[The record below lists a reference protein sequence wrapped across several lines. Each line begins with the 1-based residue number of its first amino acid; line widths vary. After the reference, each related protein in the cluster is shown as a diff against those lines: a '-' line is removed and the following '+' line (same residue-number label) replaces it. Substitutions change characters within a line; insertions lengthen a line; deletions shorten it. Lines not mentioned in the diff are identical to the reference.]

1 MSLSVGIVGLPNVGK
16 STLFKAITKKQ
27 VDIANYPFCTIE
39 PNIGIIEVPDERLDK
54 LKEVSKAL
62 KIVNATIKFYDIAG
76 LVKGASS
83 GEGLGN
89 KFLSH
94 IKEVDAIAHV
104 VRFFEN
110 NDITHVNG
118 NIDPKRDADIINLEL
133 ILSDLEVVK
142 KRIEAVEKKARI
154 GDKDSVM
161 KLTIYKKLEE
171 VLLSEKML
179 HNETF
184 EDDYIDVIKEL
195 NLITI
200 KPMFFI
206 ANVLESDV
214 NKEFKIDGYENY
226 RIIPISAK
234 IESEISEME
243 NEDDRK
249 MFLEEIGLQQ
259 SGLDKV
265 IKFSYSFLNLITYF
279 TSGKEESK
287 AWTITKGMNAK
298 RSAREIHSDIENG
311 FIRAEI
317 VSYNDFINNKGWD
330 GVKNSGVCRT
340 EGKDYIMQDGDVAY
354 FLFNK

>member
-39 PNIGIIEVPDERLDK
+39 PNIGIIEVPDERLSK
-54 LKEVSKAL
+54 LKETSNSE

-76 LVKGASS
+76 LVKGAST

-110 NDITHVNG
+110 GDIAHVDG
-118 NIDPKRDADIINLEL
+118 NIDPIRDIKTINLEL
-133 ILSDLEVVK
+133 ILSDLEIIR
-142 KRIEAVEKKARI
+142 KRIEAVEKKAKI
-154 GDKDSVM
+154 GDKESVF
-161 KLTIYKKLEE
+161 KLNIYKKIEE
-171 VLLSEKML
+171 VLMSEKML
-179 HNETF
+179 HNEIF
-184 EDDYIDVIKEL
+184 DEEEFDSIKEL
-195 NLITI
+195 NLITM

-214 NKEFKIDGYENY
+214 KKDIKIEGYEKY
-226 RIIPISAK
+226 EIIPISAK
-234 IESEISEME
+234 IESEISEIE
-243 NEDDRK
+243 NEEDKK
-249 MFLEEIGLQQ
+249 MFLSELGLEQ
-259 SGLDKV
+259 SGLDRV

-287 AWTITKGMNAK
+287 AWTIRKGTNAK
-298 RSAREIHSDIENG
+298 KSAGEIHSDIESG

-317 VSYNDFINNKGWD
+317 VSFNDFINNKGWN
-330 GVKNSGVCRT
+330 GVKNSGVCRI
-340 EGKDYIMQDGDVAY
+340 EGKDYLMQDGDVVY

>member
-39 PNIGIIEVPDERLDK
+39 PNIGMIEVPDERLNK
-54 LKEVSKAL
+54 LKEVSSAE

-110 NDITHVNG
+110 DDITHVNG

-142 KRIEAVEKKARI
+142 KRIESVEKKARV
-154 GDKDSVM
+154 GDKESVA
-161 KLTIYKKLEE
+161 KLAVYKNLEE
-171 VLLSEKML
+171 ILLSEKML

-184 EDDYIDVIKEL
+184 EEDSLDIIKEL

-214 NKEFKIDGYENY
+214 NKEFKIEGYENY
-226 RIIPISAK
+226 KIIPISAK
-234 IESEISEME
+234 IEAEISEME
-243 NEDDRK
+243 NEEDRK
-249 MFLEEIGLQQ
+249 MFLDEIGLKE

-298 RSAREIHSDIENG
+298 RSAREIHSDIEQG

-317 VSYNDFINNKGWD
+317 ISYNDFINNKGWD
-330 GVKNSGVCRT
+330 GVKNAGVCRT
-340 EGKDYIMQDGDVAY
+340 EGKDYIMQDGEVVF

>member
-39 PNIGIIEVPDERLDK
+39 PNIGMIEVPDERLNK
-54 LKEVSKAL
+54 LKEVSGAE

-110 NDITHVNG
+110 NDITHVSG

-142 KRIEAVEKKARI
+142 KRIESVEKKARV
-154 GDKDSVM
+154 GDKESVA
-161 KLTIYKKLEE
+161 KLAVYKNLEE
-171 VLLSEKML
+171 ILLSEKML

-184 EDDYIDVIKEL
+184 EEDSLDIIKEL

-206 ANVLESDV
+206 ANVLEADV
-214 NKEFKIDGYENY
+214 NKEFKIEGYENY

-249 MFLEEIGLQQ
+249 MFLDEIGLKE

-298 RSAREIHSDIENG
+298 RSAREIHSDIEQG

-317 VSYNDFINNKGWD
+317 ISYTDFINNKGWD
-330 GVKNSGVCRT
+330 GVKNAGVCRT
-340 EGKDYIMQDGDVAY
+340 EGKDYIMQDGEVVF

>member
-39 PNIGIIEVPDERLDK
+39 PNIGIIEVPDERLEK
-54 LKEVSKAL
+54 LKNVSSSE

-110 NDITHVNG
+110 SDITHVHET
-118 NIDPKRDADIINLEL
+118 IDPKRDADIINLEL

-142 KRIEAVEKKARI
+142 KRIESIEKKARI
-154 GDKDSVM
+154 GDKESIV
-161 KLTIYKKLEE
+161 KLNIYKKLESI
-171 VLLSEKML
+171 LISEKML
-179 HNETF
+179 HNEIF
-184 EDDYIDVIKEL
+184 EEDEMDIIKEL

-226 RIIPISAK
+226 KIIPISAK
-234 IESEISEME
+234 IESEISEIE
-243 NEDDRK
+243 NTEDRK
-249 MFLEEIGLQQ
+249 MFLNEIGLEE

-265 IKFSYSFLNLITYF
+265 IKFSYYFLNLITYF
-279 TSGKEESK
+279 TSGKEEAK
-287 AWTITKGMNAK
+287 AWTIRKDTNAK
-298 RSAREIHSDIENG
+298 KSAREIHSDIEEG

-330 GVKNSGVCRT
+330 GVKNAGVCRA
-340 EGKDYIMQDGDVAY
+340 EGKDYIMQDGDVVF

>member
-39 PNIGIIEVPDERLDK
+39 PNIGVIEVPDERLKK
-54 LKEVSKAL
+54 LQEVSSAE

-110 NDITHVNG
+110 DDITHVNG
-118 NIDPKRDADIINLEL
+118 TIDPKRDADIINLEL

-142 KRIEAVEKKARI
+142 KRIESVEKKARV
-154 GDKDSVM
+154 GDKDSITR
-161 KLTIYKKLEE
+161 LNIYKKLEE
-171 VLLSEKML
+171 ILISEKML
-179 HNETF
+179 HNEKF
-184 EDDYIDVIKEL
+184 EEEEIDIIKEL

-214 NKEFKIDGYENY
+214 NKEFKIEGYENY
-226 RIIPISAK
+226 KIIPISAK

-249 MFLEEIGLQQ
+249 MFLGEIGLKE

-265 IKFSYSFLNLITYF
+265 IKFSYSFLNLTTYF

-287 AWTITKGMNAK
+287 AWTITKGTNAK
-298 RSAREIHSDIENG
+298 RAAREIHSDIEAG

-330 GVKNSGVCRT
+330 GVKNAGVCRT
-340 EGKDYIMQDGDVAY
+340 EGKDYIMQDGDVVY